1 MKKLLSILI
10 FLSLFLST
18 QAFALTGAIGATS
31 LTGGT
36 SGALDFYDGS
46 TLNDGDVAV
55 VVTDGFA
62 YLYRLDASS
71 TLSEASPKVIAP
83 DSNGGTVSGAYKR
96 WELQEWSTGSAINT
110 LGNNAT
116 PTVLTGSKFL
126 TGGVT
131 TITDFDDGYA
141 GKIIT
146 VLVKHSLTFDTTTAQ
161 DASHNLDGSSAD
173 ITADTGDILVWLC
186 ENGTTWQ
193 LISNNDASVDNN

>member
-55 VVTDGFA
+55 VQTDGRTYF
-62 YLYRLDASS
+62 YRLDASS
-71 TLSEASPKVIAP
+71 TLSESSPAVIAP
-83 DSNGGTVSGAYKR
+83 DSNGGTTSGSYKR
-96 WELQEWSTGSAINT
+96 WMLQDIATGIIT
-110 LGNNAT
+110 LPTTDGT
-116 PTVLTGSKFL
+116 PSVLAGRVFKTADA
-126 TGGVT
+126 T

-146 VLVKHSLTFDTTTAQ
+146 VLAKHSLTFDTTTAQ

-186 ENGTTWQ
+186 ENGTTWN
-193 LISNNDASVDNN
+193 LVSNNDASVDNN

>member
-36 SGALDFYDGS
+36 SGALDWYDGS
-46 TLNDGDVAV
+46 TLNDGDPALVSA
-55 VVTDGFA
+55 DGITYF
-62 YLYRLDASS
+62 YRLDADSAATESS
-71 TLSEASPKVIAP
+71 PGIIKP
-83 DSNGGTVSGAYKR
+83 DNNAGDKR
-96 WELQEWSTGSAINT
+96 WILQDIGTGLIAFGT
-110 LGNNAT
+110 TDGT
-116 PTVLTGSKFL
+116 PSVLIGTRF
-126 TGGVT
+126 TTADTT

-146 VLVKHSLTFDTTTAQ
+146 VLAKHSLTFDTTTAQ

-186 ENGTTWQ
+186 EDGTTWQ